1 MLLSLHIQQVS
12 DKLEWNLAGWMHLQ
26 GLLWDMI
33 LILAAMLLVLLVVL
47 LVVQVKVV
55 SVPGKDPGGSLSF
68 PGAANVMKKN

>member
-1 MLLSLHIQQVS
+1 
-12 DKLEWNLAGWMHLQ
+12 
-26 GLLWDMI
+26 MI

-68 PGAANVMKKN
+68 PGAANVIKKN